1 MTITPLVTRFTE
13 HFRRKT
19 FILLSRAYTLISPK
33 AAASY
38 LGLAEG
44 GEATIV
50 AKAVAEGWVWDE
62 GTRMLKP
69 VVVEDDADLEEDV
82 VVDGKDGRIA
92 RLTGLVTH
100 LTEI

>member
-1 MTITPLVTRFTE
+1 MAPLATRFLE

-19 FILLSRAYTLISPK
+19 FILLSRAYTTISPK
-33 AAASY
+33 AAANY
-38 LGLAEG
+38 LGLVDGE
-44 GEATIV
+44 EATMV
-50 AKAVAEGWVWDE
+50 TRAVAEGWEFDE
-62 GTRMLKP
+62 PTGMLRP
-69 VVVEDDADLEEDV
+69 VLVDDDADLEDLDV

>member
-1 MTITPLVTRFTE
+1 
-13 HFRRKT
+13 
-19 FILLSRAYTLISPK
+19 
-33 AAASY
+33 
-38 LGLAEG
+38 
-44 GEATIV
+44 
-50 AKAVAEGWVWDE
+50 
-62 GTRMLKP
+62 MLKP